1 MHSLASPMEGNSGA
15 YNRFKSLESQS
26 HCCYVVQKTVCRR
39 CSRHVFSL
47 YDGRAKTVGGPVRSV
62 PMSEANTLRPSNSSY
77 FVRRATA
84 NLRSP
89 RYRHGVSRVV
99 DHFANGSRVAYSLV
113 TLVSR
118 NSNFLSSF
126 KGSFKA
132 GVHIGR
138 VSRQLVY
145 DCYDSPQK
153 SQNESRRVTRPG
165 NPER

>member
-1 MHSLASPMEGNSGA
+1 MTLLLRCTKDGLQTLVEACVFLVRRSPPIS
-15 YNRFKSLESQS
+15 
-26 HCCYVVQKTVCRR
+26 
-39 CSRHVFSL
+39 
-47 YDGRAKTVGGPVRSV
+47 RAKTVGRPVRSV
-62 PMSEANTLRPSNSSY
+62 PMSEADTLRPSNSSY

-99 DHFANGSRVAYSLV
+99 DHFANESRVAYSLV

-138 VSRQLVY
+138 VRRQLVY

-153 SQNESRRVTRPG
+153 SRNESRRVTRPG